1 MRTLTLLAGA
11 LSVLGFAVLG
21 FAGLVQAQQGGH
33 LYFEGDLVRGV
44 QRGAPGPGCVLTNEF
59 KRLEK
64 VTWRIRVLEAG
75 KSLDD
80 KGLRSLVVELP
91 DGQRFPA
98 RFGPHPPPSLGPAT
112 DYFWSAIWIIPT
124 TYPTGTFAY
133 KVIAT
138 DLEGKTQTWEPFK
151 EVRSQLTV
159 VPGQIELKP

>member
-1 MRTLTLLAGA
+1 MRALTLSAAA
-11 LSVLGFAVLG
+11 LSVLGFA
-21 FAGLVQAQQGGH
+21 GLAQSQQGGH

-91 DGQRFPA
+91 HGQRFPA
-98 RFGPHPPPSLGPAT
+98 QFGPPP
-112 DYFWSAIWIIPT
+112 
-124 TYPTGTFAY
+124 
-133 KVIAT
+133 
-138 DLEGKTQTWEPFK
+138 
-151 EVRSQLTV
+151 
-159 VPGQIELKP
+159 

>member
-1 MRTLTLLAGA
+1 MKTLTLSAAA
-11 LSVLGFAVLG
+11 LSVLGFA
-21 FAGLVQAQQGGH
+21 GLTQAQQGGH
-33 LYFEGDLVRGV
+33 LYFEGDMVRGV

-64 VTWRIRVLEAG
+64 VTWRIRVLEDG

-80 KGLRSLVVELP
+80 KRLTSLVVELP

-98 RFGPHPPPSLGPAT
+98 YFGPHPPPRSSRGPAT
-112 DYFWSAIWIIPT
+112 DYFWAAIWIIPT

-138 DLEGKTQTWEPFK
+138 DLKGRTQTWEPFK